1 MHVLSGEE
9 ILSLEVNEV
18 ANTNELDKERVN

>member
-1 MHVLSGEE
+1 MYVLSGEE

-18 ANTNELDKERVN
+18 ANTNKLGKERVN

>member
-1 MHVLSGEE
+1 MNVLSGEE

-18 ANTNELDKERVN
+18 ANTNELGKERVN